1 MTQHLYSTV
10 LKLSPT
16 AAGRIPTTQG
26 RQVQAAFLN
35 LIRAIDPD
43 LSAALHVENQRRS
56 YTISPLREVR
66 QPHNGH
72 YKIEAGRTV
81 SLRCTLLTDQ
91 LFTTFTRY
99 LLNPPHGRLPTLQLG
114 ELTLA
119 ITEMLTTPGSDTW
132 AGYTSLNDLL
142 NRWQQPAKADYK
154 ISLEFGSGVA
164 FSSSSNKDGMGK
176 FMEFFPSP
184 EMFFGSV
191 EARWR
196 KLTGLSSPTS
206 NKELR
211 DYARETVVVSSFN
224 MRTVLNHYW
233 GNPQPGGIG
242 RITYELRDVDNHQMV
257 GFLNLL
263 ADFAFYSGVGAK
275 TAMGMG
281 MVRRIEN

>member
-16 AAGRIPTTQG
+16 SSGRVPTTQG
-26 RQVQAAFLN
+26 RQVQGAFLN
-35 LIRAIDPD
+35 LIRTIDPD
-43 LSAALHVENQRRS
+43 LSTALHVKDQRRP
-56 YTISPLREVR
+56 YTISPMRGVQ

-72 YKIEAGRTV
+72 FKIEAGRTL

-91 LFTTFTRY
+91 LFTTFTQY
-99 LLNPPHGRLPTLQLG
+99 LLNPPHGRLPILQLG
-114 ELTLA
+114 KLTLA
-119 ITEMLTTPGSDTW
+119 ITEMLTTAGSDAW

-142 NRWQQPAKADYK
+142 NRWQQPTKAACK
-154 ISLEFGSGVA
+154 ISLEFGSGVV
-164 FSSSSNKDGMGK
+164 FSPSGNKDDRGK

-196 KLTGLSSPTS
+196 RLTGLSSPTS
-206 NKELR
+206 NKALR
-211 DYARETVVVSSFN
+211 DYARETIVVSAFD
-224 MRTVLNHYW
+224 MKTVLSHYW
-233 GNPQPGGIG
+233 GHPQIGGLG
-242 RITYELRDVDNHQMV
+242 RITYELRDTHNREMV
-257 GFLNLL
+257 SFLNLL

-281 MVRRIEN
+281 QVRRIEG